1 MQTLHYSVTEFR
13 HMKMTTIKPTKRLL
27 SVREA
32 AEQYCVCERIVRRW
46 IADREIPFLRIGRSI
61 RLSPKDLEA
70 FIEKHRVE
78 PIN

>member
-1 MQTLHYSVTEFR
+1 
-13 HMKMTTIKPTKRLL
+13 MKTTNIKPTTRLL
-27 SVREA
+27 TVSQA

-61 RLSPKDLEA
+61 RLSPEDLEA
-70 FIEKHRVE
+70 FIEKHRIE

>member
-1 MQTLHYSVTEFR
+1 LQTLYYSVTEFR
-13 HMKMTTIKPTKRLL
+13 HMKTTNIKPTTRLL
-27 SVREA
+27 TVSQA

-61 RLSPKDLEA
+61 RLSPEDLEA
-70 FIEKHRVE
+70 FIEKHRIE